1 MFPPLRYLPPQ
12 LSGRTRPA
20 LNFLTAR
27 SGLLVCALFLLL
39 GWALAGDYGIDP
51 DEKNQRRIAQANWNY
66 LRGQAASVAQGL
78 PLYSDRVYGVAF
90 ELPLLLAQQALGL
103 TADHNIHRLRA
114 LLTHLF
120 FIVGGYF
127 CYRLAY
133 RLFNHRPLA
142 ILALLIFLLHPRL
155 YAHSFFNSKDPVF
168 LSMLMIALYLLER
181 AFRRDT
187 IGAFLLL
194 GAAVGL
200 LTNLRIMGIML
211 FAAPL
216 AMRGLDWFYAGSGPE
231 RKRILLTAGLFAL
244 AAGLT
249 LYAVTPYAWTNPVA
263 YLAESLAL
271 TIDHPAVALQLF
283 QGNLLFSK
291 ELPPH
296 YTAVWFAI
304 TTPPPLLLLG
314 LVGAAAT
321 IAAGLRRPGAALR
334 NTRLRFPALLLA
346 CFLLPP
352 AAAALLGSNQH
363 QDWRHFY
370 FLAAPFGLLAA
381 GGLHCLIS
389 ARAGRAICTAA
400 YGLAGIGLAL
410 IALSM
415 TQIHPLQDVYF
426 NFLGDRTTP
435 EQLRTQYRMTS
446 PNARKAPLEPA
457 LEYLR
462 ERHPGETLAVRG
474 VRRSQL
480 PAALQAGFH
489 DDKDFATADYALFRV
504 QNDGHQDLAF
514 NGLPVGRIYNNTYLA
529 VKPLRAARMTA
540 AALATYQEIYRQAV
554 AGEPIIRAAY
564 DVYLQ
569 GRTLTF
575 VRENCPPGDRARRV
589 LVKVFRANPE
599 GRTGFATFLRSY
611 GVRWADTCLAVI
623 QLPDYAEGDLIIG
636 QDQAGEYR
644 WEELYSLSRPGLR
657 ERIDAARRKSRQP
670 VRPGEFAVFLEPD
683 PGGRQRLL
691 YAKADCSEAEYQTL
705 VTLHIYPAPAAD
717 LPPYVNIQ
725 PAGYAIQDFYMPHYG
740 GRPGGDCVAIVT
752 LPEYPIAA
760 LHTGQEG
767 RWEVALYPPDDPE
780 PLRAAYAALSAIPPA
795 ARAAF
800 DLYIQDHQLL
810 YLRETCAAA
819 DTAAGFFLHIIPA
832 EVADLPAE
840 RQAAGFANL
849 DFAFDRWGGQFDGK
863 CLAAI
868 PLPDYPLKEIRTGQ
882 HIPGQGEVWAAELA
896 VGR

>member
-1 MFPPLRYLPPQ
+1 M
-12 LSGRTRPA
+12 
-20 LNFLTAR
+20 
-27 SGLLVCALFLLL
+27 
-39 GWALAGDYGIDP
+39 
-51 DEKNQRRIAQANWNY
+51 
-66 LRGQAASVAQGL
+66 
-78 PLYSDRVYGVAF
+78 
-90 ELPLLLAQQALGL
+90 
-103 TADHNIHRLRA
+103 
-114 LLTHLF
+114 
-120 FIVGGYF
+120 
-127 CYRLAY
+127 
-133 RLFNHRPLA
+133 
-142 ILALLIFLLHPRL
+142 
-155 YAHSFFNSKDPVF
+155 
-168 LSMLMIALYLLER
+168 
-181 AFRRDT
+181 
-187 IGAFLLL
+187 
-194 GAAVGL
+194 
-200 LTNLRIMGIML
+200 
-211 FAAPL
+211 
-216 AMRGLDWFYAGSGPE
+216 
-231 RKRILLTAGLFAL
+231 

-249 LYAVTPYAWTNPVA
+249 LYAATPYAWTNPVG

-296 YTAVWFAI
+296 YTALWFAI
-304 TTPPPLLLLG
+304 TTPPLLLLLG
-314 LVGAAAT
+314 GIGAAAT
-321 IAAGLRRPGAALR
+321 IAAVLRRPRAVLG

-381 GGLHCLIS
+381 GGLHYLIS
-389 ARAGRAICTAA
+389 ARAGQSVRAGV
-400 YGLAGIGLAL
+400 YGLAGIGLGLLA
-410 IALSM
+410 IQMA
-415 TQIHPLQDVYF
+415 QIHPLQDIYF
-426 NFLGDRTTP
+426 NFLVDRTTP
-435 EQLRTQYRMTS
+435 EHLRTQYRMTS

-462 ERHPGETLAVRG
+462 ELHPGETLAVRG
-474 VRRSQL
+474 VRSSWL
-480 PAALQAGFH
+480 MDAAGTDFRDEQ
-489 DDKDFATADYALFRV
+489 DFAAADYALFRV
-504 QNDGHQDLAF
+504 QDDGHQDLAF

-529 VKPLRAARMTA
+529 VKPLRDSRMTA
-540 AALATYQEIYRQAV
+540 AALARYQEIHRQAV
-554 AGEPIIRAAY
+554 AGEPIIRAVY

-589 LVKVFRANPE
+589 LVKIFRPNPE
-599 GRTGFATFLRSY
+599 GRTGFATFRRSY

-623 QLPDYAEGDLIIG
+623 QLPAYAEGDLIIG
-636 QDQAGEYR
+636 QDQAAGEYR

-657 ERIDAARRKSRQP
+657 ERIAAARRQSRQP
-670 VRPGEFAVFLEPD
+670 SRPGDFAVFLESD

-691 YAKADCSEAEYQTL
+691 YAKADCSETEYQTL

-725 PAGYAIQDFYMPHYG
+725 DAGYAIQDFYMPHYG
-740 GRPGGDCVAIVT
+740 GRPGGDCVAVVA

-767 RWEVALYPPDDPE
+767 RWEVELYPPDDPE
-780 PLRAAYAALSAIPPA
+780 PLRAAYAALSEISPA
-795 ARAAF
+795 ARSVF
-800 DLYIQDHQLL
+800 DLYIQGNQLL

-819 DTAAGFFLHIIPA
+819 DTAAGFFLHILPA

-849 DFAFDRWGGQFDGK
+849 DFAFDRWGGLFDGK

-868 PLPDYPLKEIRTGQ
+868 PLPEYPLKEIRTGQ
-882 HIPGQGEVWAAELA
+882 FQVERGELWAAEFA
-896 VGR
+896 VGQ